1 MAKSPPSSKTGRLVR
16 LGGLTSR
23 VSGSYVGQRIKGVFQ
38 DEDKRARA
46 MRRLHL
52 DNAERVVE
60 TMGALKGA
68 AMKVGQSIALVA
80 DGMDLPPEVAKI
92 LGKLNNKADPI
103 PWEVIKEDI
112 EAELER
118 PLEEVF
124 SWVDPVA
131 LGTASLAQA
140 HVARLLDGTEVVVK
154 VLHRGIE
161 GSVDSDLAALKRIL
175 VTGRVL
181 KRDKAEIDAV
191 FDEIKARLEEE
202 LDYFQEAAN
211 LEYFHQALSG
221 LEGVEV
227 PKTHP
232 SLCTARVLTMDRIE
246 GESLDDFLEHASPE
260 AKHRAGT
267 LLAKTFHEMFYRLR
281 ALHADPHGGNY
292 LFRPDGGIGIVDF
305 GCVKRFDAWW
315 VADYAQVAHGGL
327 FGNRALALEK
337 CRELEI
343 LVGGDAEAEDLLWEI
358 CTIVAQAF
366 PGRPYTC
373 GGPQDTVIDDI
384 RKLGPRILRR
394 QELRSP
400 AQLVYLHRTLG
411 GIYGMLRR
419 LRHSY
424 DYRAMFAPYA
434 AYAIGVAEGRVDE
447 STAPPIVESHDA

>member
-1 MAKSPPSSKTGRLVR
+1 MAKNPPRSKTGRLVR

-23 VSGSYVGQRIKGVFQ
+23 VSGSYMGQRIKGVFQ
-38 DEDKRARA
+38 DEEKRAKA
-46 MRRLHL
+46 LKRLHL

-92 LGKLNNKADPI
+92 LGKLNNKAEPI
-103 PWEVIKEDI
+103 PWEVIQADI

-118 PLEEVF
+118 PLDEVF
-124 SWVDPVA
+124 AVVDQVP

-140 HVARLLDGTEVVVK
+140 HVARLLDGREVVVK

-161 GSVDSDLAALKRIL
+161 HSVDSDLAALKRIL

-181 KRDKAEIDAV
+181 NRDRAEIDAV

-211 LEYFHQALSG
+211 IEFFHGALAHI
-221 LEGVEV
+221 EGIEV
-227 PKTHP
+227 PRTVP
-232 SLCTARVLTMDRIE
+232 ELCTERLLTMTRIE
-246 GESLDDFLEHASPE
+246 GDTLDDFLEHASPE
-260 AKHRAGT
+260 ARQRAGT
-267 LLAKTFHEMFYRLR
+267 LLARGFHEMFYKLR

-292 LFRPDGGIGIVDF
+292 LFREDGGIGIVDF
-305 GCVKRFDAWW
+305 GCVKRFDPYWT
-315 VADYAQVAHGGL
+315 ADYARLAHAGL
-327 FGNRALALEK
+327 FGDRETAIQK
-337 CRELEI
+337 CRDLEI
-343 LVGGDAEAEDLLWEI
+343 LVGGDEESADILWEI
-358 CTIVAQAF
+358 CTFVARAF
-366 PGRPYTC
+366 PGEPYHC
-373 GGPQDTVIDDI
+373 GSPTDTVLEDI

-400 AQLVYLHRTLG
+400 PQLVYLHRTLG

-419 LRHSY
+419 LEHSY
-424 DYRAMFAPYA
+424 DYRSMFVPYA
-434 AYAIGVAEGRVDE
+434 AHAIAVAEGRVE
-447 STAPPIVESHDA
+447 EG